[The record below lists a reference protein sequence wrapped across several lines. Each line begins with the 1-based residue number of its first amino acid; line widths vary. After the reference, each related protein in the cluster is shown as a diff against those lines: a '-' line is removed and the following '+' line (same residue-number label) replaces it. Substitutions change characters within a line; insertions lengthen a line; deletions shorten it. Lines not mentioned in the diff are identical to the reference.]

1 MMYQDPAEI
10 IDISIPIDES
20 TCVYPGNPTVQFHPA
35 DDMKYT
41 TITMGSHSGTH
52 VDAPVHAIAGAEN
65 VDSYA
70 LGQFIGPVWVQ
81 EITDPVAITW
91 DEVKDIDFTRYN
103 RILFRTANS
112 DANPAEWREDYVYLD
127 GDCAQRLAQENVELL
142 GIDAFSV
149 KQRGSDDH
157 RPHTALLEQ
166 HIAILEGLDLRA
178 AEQGEYYLVALPIAF
193 KGIDAAPVRAVLL
206 PIN

>member
-1 MMYQDPAEI
+1 MMHQDPAEI
-10 IDISIPIDES
+10 IDISIPVHPGMS
-20 TCVYPGNPTVQFHPA
+20 VYPGNPEVQFHPA

-70 LGQFIGPVWVQ
+70 LGQFLGPVWVQ
-81 EITDPVAITW
+81 EVTNPTAITW
-91 DEVKDIDFTRYN
+91 GEVKDIDFTRHN

-112 DANPAEWREDYVYLD
+112 DSNPVEWREDYVYLD
-127 GDCAQRLAQENVELL
+127 GGCAERLAQENIELL

-157 RPHTALLEQ
+157 RPHTALLKQ
-166 HIAILEGLDLRA
+166 NIAILEGLDLRA
-178 AEQGEYYLVALPIAF
+178 TEQGEYYLVALPIYF
-193 KGIDAAPVRAVLL
+193 RGIDAAPVRAVLL